1 MTDAFMGAAIG
12 ITLFIIIC
20 LIWTKYAKTHVEGF
34 VSGGTPKDI
43 VSKIKSTNNDLSD
56 KLNKSKY
63 RNEYEDIITESETWA
78 TESQMKL
85 LMNGKIGVTSLT
97 ESIEDVRR
105 FNDLKVFRSNLAEM
119 MNILD
124 AT

>member
-1 MTDAFMGAAIG
+1 
-12 ITLFIIIC
+12 
-20 LIWTKYAKTHVEGF
+20 
-34 VSGGTPKDI
+34 
-43 VSKIKSTNNDLSD
+43 
-56 KLNKSKY
+56 
-63 RNEYEDIITESETWA
+63 
-78 TESQMKL
+78 MKL

>member
-1 MTDAFMGAAIG
+1 MTDAFMGAVIG

-20 LIWTKYAKTHVEGF
+20 LIWTKYSKPHVEGF
-34 VSGGTPKDI
+34 VSGGNPKDI
-43 VSKIKSTNNDLSD
+43 VSKIKSTTNNLSD
-56 KLNKSKY
+56 KLNKTKY
-63 RNEYEDIITESETWA
+63 RNEYEDIISESETWA
-78 TESQMKL
+78 TESQMQL
-85 LMNGKIGVTSLT
+85 LMRGKIGIGPLT